1 MRSLVFV
8 LVLSCAKSP
17 EAPTTQGAAK
27 IPLFEGLGTHQR
39 AVATKSPQARR
50 YFNQG
55 LNFLYAFNHDEAI
68 RAFTQ
73 AAEIDPSCAMAHWGV
88 AIANGPHINNPAVDE
103 VHAKAAWQALERA
116 RAAQSSGVERAL
128 IDALAKRYADP
139 QPADRKPLDTA
150 YAEAM
155 RAVWKAH
162 PTDADVGALFAEALM
177 DLRPWDLWTADG
189 KPQPETPEIVATL
202 EQVMQVD
209 AKHPLAN
216 HLYIHA
222 VEASPNPGKADA
234 AADRLRDLAPAL
246 GHLVHMPS
254 HIDVRRGR
262 WSEAAVANEKAIAAD
277 AKYREVVP
285 QQGFYRLY
293 MVHNRHMLAWAQI
306 MRGQREKALA
316 TMRDA
321 VNGIPPEWIK
331 ENAALIDGF
340 IAMPLEVQLRFGQWA
355 EVLAQEEYPEYL
367 PLSRALRHA
376 ARGIALAATGKIK
389 DARKEQIAFEQGR
402 SAVKPEATFGNN
414 AASAI
419 LDVAQRLLEG
429 EILIQEKRIEVGI
442 AALRDAV
449 KAEDA
454 LRYDEPPDWI
464 MPVRHALGAALL
476 KAGRPDEAE
485 VVYRED
491 LARLPE
497 NGWSLWGLRRSL
509 ELLKKDARDE
519 AARFD
524 KAWKDADTKL
534 SSSCLCLPGV

>member
-1 MRSLVFV
+1 MRAFLLLLAVG
-8 LVLSCAKSP
+8 CAGTSQAP
-17 EAPTTQGAAK
+17 APTVTPK
-27 IPLFEGLGTHQR
+27 VPLFEGLGSHQR
-39 AVATKSPQARR
+39 AVATTSPQARR
-50 YFNQG
+50 YFQQG
-55 LNFLYAFNHDEAI
+55 LAFLYAFNHDEAI
-68 RAFTQ
+68 RAFSQ
-73 AAEIDPSCAMAHWGV
+73 AAELDPACAMAHWGV

-103 VHAKAAWQALERA
+103 AHAKAAWQALARA

-128 IDALAKRYADP
+128 IDALARRYADP

-150 YAEAM
+150 YADAM

-189 KPQPETPEIVATL
+189 KPQPETPEIVQTL
-202 EQVMQVD
+202 ERVMQLD
-209 AKHPLAN
+209 AQHPLAN

-222 VEASPNPGKADA
+222 VEASTDPGKADG

-262 WSEAAVANEKAIAAD
+262 WVEAATANEKAIAAD
-277 AKYREVVP
+277 GKYREVVP

-293 MVHNRHMLAWAQI
+293 MTHNRHMLAWSQI
-306 MRGQREKALA
+306 MRGQGQKAVA

-321 VNGIPPEWIK
+321 VNGIPPEWVK

-340 IAMPLEVQLRFGQWA
+340 IAMPLEVQMRFGQWDA
-355 EVLAQEEYPEYL
+355 VLAQAEYPEHL

-376 ARGIALAATGKIK
+376 ARGIALAATGKLK
-389 DARKEQIAFEQGR
+389 EARQEQVAFEEGR
-402 SAVKPEATFGNN
+402 SAVKADATFGNN
-414 AASAI
+414 TASGI

-429 EILIQEKRIEVGI
+429 EILIHEKRIDVGI
-442 AALRDAV
+442 LALRDAV

-476 KAGRPDEAE
+476 KAGRPADAEA
-485 VVYRED
+485 VYRED

-509 ELLKKDARDE
+509 ELQKKDARDV
-519 AARFD
+519 AARFE
-524 KAWKDADTKL
+524 KTWKDADIKL